1 MSGVHVSVHHR
12 ILHPCEVTSCI
23 YSKRKAWHLAS
34 EQACHS
40 CGHMSTPTW
49 SGGRVRV
56 KVQVRVRV
64 RVGPGLGL

>member
-23 YSKRKAWHLAS
+23 YSKRKAWHRAS

-40 CGHMSTPTW
+40 
-49 SGGRVRV
+49 
-56 KVQVRVRV
+56 
-64 RVGPGLGL
+64 